1 MIAASGLA
9 TQFLVTVRGPTRRE
23 FPIQTPTCLVAYFT
37 FLFQQIGKHIIVRDG
52 VDGSCHSLSSLV
64 SVSQA
69 AWLRQGKFI
78 SDQVA
83 YLRNQKRSF
92 IVTRLYDATKHRL
105 RMGEL
110 QALLRPCALY
120 PILDGDT
127 WRLVSYDEFRR
138 CMGQWGAN
146 LWCLGS
152 CLPAALV
159 PLSRCGRDHKW
170 LQALCKPTILE
181 NGQTSTVHHAVEK
194 AVPLS
199 VYKWNH

>member
-1 MIAASGLA
+1 MKWLRERKGKQRSAEELTDERRSSESVKSVWNERRIRFGD
-9 TQFLVTVRGPTRRE
+9 TVPCNSEGTNAQRIPHPNAYLPRGILH
-23 FPIQTPTCLVAYFT
+23 FS
-37 FLFQQIGKHIIVRDG
+37 FQQIGKHITVRDG

-92 IVTRLYDATKHRL
+92 IVARLYDATKHRL

-138 CMGQWGAN
+138 CMGQCGAN
-146 LWCLGS
+146 LWCLGGFV
-152 CLPAALV
+152 PAALV
-159 PLSRCGRDHKW
+159 PL
-170 LQALCKPTILE
+170 
-181 NGQTSTVHHAVEK
+181 
-194 AVPLS
+194 
-199 VYKWNH
+199 

>member
-1 MIAASGLA
+1 MAEGAEGEKRSADELTDERRISESVKSVWNERRIRFGD
-9 TQFLVTVRGPTRRE
+9 TVPCNSEGDQHAENSHPNAYLPRGILH
-23 FPIQTPTCLVAYFT
+23 FS
-37 FLFQQIGKHIIVRDG
+37 FQQIGKHITVRDG

-69 AWLRQGKFI
+69 AWMRQRKFI

-92 IVTRLYDATKHRL
+92 IVARLYDATKHRL

-138 CMGQWGAN
+138 CMGQCGAN
-146 LWCLGS
+146 LWCLGGFV
-152 CLPAALV
+152 PAALL
-159 PLSRCGRDHKW
+159 PL
-170 LQALCKPTILE
+170 
-181 NGQTSTVHHAVEK
+181 
-194 AVPLS
+194 
-199 VYKWNH
+199 

>member
-1 MIAASGLA
+1 M
-9 TQFLVTVRGPTRRE
+9 
-23 FPIQTPTCLVAYFT
+23 AYFT
-37 FLFQQIGKHIIVRDG
+37 FLVDKLANHITVRDG

-83 YLRNQKRSF
+83 YLRNQRRSF
-92 IVTRLYDATKHRL
+92 IVTRLYDAAKHRL

-138 CMGQWGAN
+138 CRGNVA
-146 LWCLGS
+146 
-152 CLPAALV
+152 
-159 PLSRCGRDHKW
+159 
-170 LQALCKPTILE
+170 PTFGVLE
-181 NGQTSTVHHAVEK
+181 V
-194 AVPLS
+194 L
-199 VYKWNH
+199 